1 MEQDKSVS
9 DRLLTGID
17 MWPIELIEE
26 HQINQVTI
34 ISATT
39 YSGTFF
45 AQRMCDL
52 FATKISRSLLT

>member
-1 MEQDKSVS
+1 
-9 DRLLTGID
+9 

-52 FATKISRSLLT
+52 FATKISRTNLKNDPEERHFRIH